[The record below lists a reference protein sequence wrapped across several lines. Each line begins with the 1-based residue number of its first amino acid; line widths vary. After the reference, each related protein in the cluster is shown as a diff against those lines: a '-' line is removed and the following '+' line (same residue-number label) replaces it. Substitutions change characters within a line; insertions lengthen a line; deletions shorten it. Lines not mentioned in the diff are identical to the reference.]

1 MLVTIIGGAGA
12 MGGWFAKFFKQ
23 NGADVRIVDRS
34 AKTPEIASSLGVDFM
49 HVDILSQHCP
59 SDITEDITDTD
70 VLIISVPINITCNV
84 IEAVGKRMKDGTL
97 LMDLTSVKREPVRK
111 MLECTKDNVEILS
124 IHPMFGP
131 TAKSIRNQ
139 TVIFIEISGRR
150 GKLCDEIENIFER
163 KGARIVFMS
172 ADEHDRTMAVI
183 QGLSHFVL
191 LSYGITLQNLNFNVE
206 HAREMSPLYEIFTDF
221 VGRILHQ
228 DPELY
233 ANIQMNLD
241 MKEIH
246 EKFIAAA
253 KMLSSSVLN
262 RDEEK
267 FKNIFLNA
275 RKHFGNTEKALKE
288 SDEIIEIK
296 LNKR

>member
-70 VLIISVPINITCNV
+70 VLIISVPIDITCNV

-262 RDEEK
+262 KDEEK

>member
-70 VLIISVPINITCNV
+70 VLIISVPIDITCNV

-111 MLECTKDNVEILS
+111 MLECTKDDVEILS

-139 TVIFIEISGRR
+139 TVIFIEISGRW
-150 GKLCDEIENIFER
+150 GKLCDKIENIFER

-262 RDEEK
+262 KDEEK
-267 FKNIFLNA
+267 FKSVFLNA

>member
-70 VLIISVPINITCNV
+70 VLIISVPIDITCNV
-84 IEAVGKRMKDGTL
+84 IEAVGNRMKDGTL

-139 TVIFIEISGRR
+139 TVIFIEISGRW
-150 GKLCDEIENIFER
+150 GKLCDKIENIFER

-262 RDEEK
+262 KDEEK

>member
-70 VLIISVPINITCNV
+70 VLIISVPIDITCNV

-139 TVIFIEISGRR
+139 TVIFIEISGRW

-262 RDEEK
+262 KDEEK

>member
-139 TVIFIEISGRR
+139 TVIFIEISGRW

-262 RDEEK
+262 KDEEK

>member
-70 VLIISVPINITCNV
+70 VLIISVPIDITCNV

-139 TVIFIEISGRR
+139 TVIFIEISGRW
-150 GKLCDEIENIFER
+150 GKLCDKIENIFER

-262 RDEEK
+262 KDEEK
-267 FKNIFLNA
+267 FKSVFLNA

>member
-70 VLIISVPINITCNV
+70 VLIISVPIDITCNV

-111 MLECTKDNVEILS
+111 MLECTKDDVEILS

-139 TVIFIEISGRR
+139 TVIFIEISGRW
-150 GKLCDEIENIFER
+150 GKLCDKIENIFER

-262 RDEEK
+262 KDEEK

-288 SDEIIEIK
+288 SDEIIELK

>member
-262 RDEEK
+262 KDEEK

>member
-70 VLIISVPINITCNV
+70 VLIISVPIDITCNV
-84 IEAVGKRMKDGTL
+84 IEAVGKRIKDGTL

-139 TVIFIEISGRR
+139 TVIFIEISGRW
-150 GKLCDEIENIFER
+150 GKLCDKIENIFER

-262 RDEEK
+262 KDEEK
-267 FKNIFLNA
+267 FKSVFLNA

>member
-1 MLVTIIGGAGA
+1 

-70 VLIISVPINITCNV
+70 VLIISVPIDITCNV
-84 IEAVGKRMKDGTL
+84 IEAVGNRMKDGTL

-139 TVIFIEISGRR
+139 TVIFIEISGRW

-172 ADEHDRTMAVI
+172 AEEHDRTMAVI

-262 RDEEK
+262 KDEEK

>member
-70 VLIISVPINITCNV
+70 VLIISVPIDITCNV

-139 TVIFIEISGRR
+139 TVIFIEISGRW

-172 ADEHDRTMAVI
+172 AEEHDRTMAVI

-262 RDEEK
+262 KDEEK
-267 FKNIFLNA
+267 FKSVFLNA